1 MWWSSLSFKGKL
13 MLMMLLTIA
22 SGVILMGLFFVTYE
36 RVHMRGQLE
45 HEIQVT
51 AKVAGSQIMAA
62 LIVDDVD
69 TLQENANSLRF
80 DNTIEVVCIYG
91 ADGVLRVQS
100 FPGERKALNCPAAP
114 GTVDT
119 GFSAD
124 RYHYK
129 RTLYSDDILQGTLY
143 VRATLAYVDQHMRR
157 YVYMMLTALAV
168 VSVVSLLVALWLQ
181 QVITRAI
188 TLLAD
193 TAGRVAYQK
202 DYSLRAEKL
211 GDDEIGQTVDAFNQM
226 LAEVEQR
233 EKELQQGKA
242 DLENVVSERT
252 AELRAANRELE
263 AFSYSVSHDLR
274 SPLRAIDG
282 FSQALLEEYNDKL
295 DDVGRGYLERV
306 RAASQRMGVL
316 IDNLLRL
323 SRVTRQELQPEQT
336 DISAMAQEILREL
349 RDADP
354 ARRVEFSVQAGM
366 VAHCDA
372 KLIRIALTNLI
383 ENAWKYS
390 SRQSHAV
397 IKMGCQGGVYFVQD
411 NGAGFDMRYADKLF
425 GAFQRLHT
433 KDEFE
438 GTGVGLATVARV
450 IHRHGGEIWAES
462 ELGSGATF
470 FFTLPTPFSAS

>member
-1 MWWSSLSFKGKL
+1 MGWSNLSFKGKL

-22 SGVILMGLFFVTYE
+22 SGVVLMGLFFVTYE
-36 RVHMRGQLE
+36 RVHMRQQLE

-62 LIVDDVD
+62 LMFDDLD
-69 TLQENANSLRF
+69 TLQESANALRF
-80 DNTIEVVCIYG
+80 DDTIEVVCIFG
-91 ADGVLRVQS
+91 ADGMLRVQS
-100 FPGERKALNCPAAP
+100 YPGEQRGLTCPSAP
-114 GTVDT
+114 GVIDI
-119 GFSAD
+119 GFSGE
-124 RYHYK
+124 RYHFK
-129 RTLYSDDILQGTLY
+129 RTLYSDDILQGTVY
-143 VRATLAYVDQHMRR
+143 VRATLAYVDAHMRR
-157 YVYMMLTALAV
+157 YVYMMLIALAV

-181 QVITRAI
+181 QAVTRPI

-193 TAGRVAYQK
+193 IADRIAYQK
-202 DYSLRAEKL
+202 DYSLRALKL
-211 GDDEIGQTVDAFNQM
+211 GNDEIGRMVDAFNQM
-226 LAEVEQR
+226 LTVVEQR

-242 DLENVVSERT
+242 DLELMVNERT

-282 FSQALLEEYNDKL
+282 FSQALLEEYEAQL

-349 RDADP
+349 QEADP
-354 ARRVEFSVQAGM
+354 SRQVECIVQPGM
-366 VAHCDA
+366 VAYCDA
-372 KLIRIALTNLI
+372 KLIRIALNNLL

-390 SRQSHAV
+390 SRQPHAV
-397 IKMGCQGGVYFVQD
+397 IKVGCQGGIYFVQD
-411 NGAGFDMRYADKLF
+411 NGVGFDMRYADKLF
-425 GAFQRLHT
+425 GAFQRLHS

-462 ELGSGATF
+462 DLGAGATF
-470 FFTLPTPFSAS
+470 FFTLSAPLGG

>member
-1 MWWSSLSFKGKL
+1 MGWSNLSFKGKL

-22 SGVILMGLFFVTYE
+22 SGVVLMGLFFVTYE
-36 RVHMRGQLE
+36 RVHMRQQLE

-62 LIVDDVD
+62 LLFDDVD
-69 TLQENANSLRF
+69 TLQESANSLRF
-80 DNTIEVVCIYG
+80 DGTIEVVCIYG
-91 ADGVLRVQS
+91 ADGILRVQS
-100 FPGERKALNCPAAP
+100 YPGEQRGFSCPPAP
-114 GTVDT
+114 GIIDS
-119 GFSAD
+119 GFSGE
-124 RYHYK
+124 RYHFK
-129 RTLYSDDILQGTLY
+129 RTLYSDDILQGTVY
-143 VRATLAYVDQHMRR
+143 VRATLAYVDAHMRR
-157 YVYMMLTALAV
+157 YVYMMLIALAV

-181 QVITRAI
+181 QAVTRAI

-193 TAGRVAYQK
+193 TAGRIAYQK
-202 DYSLRAEKL
+202 DYSLRALKL
-211 GDDEIGQTVDAFNQM
+211 GDDEIGRTVDAFNQM
-226 LAEVEQR
+226 LTVVEER

-242 DLENVVSERT
+242 DLELTVNERT

-282 FSQALLEEYNDKL
+282 FSQALLEEYDAQL

-349 RDADP
+349 QEGEPSRQ
-354 ARRVEFSVQAGM
+354 VECSVQPGM

-372 KLIRIALTNLI
+372 KLIRIALNNLL

-390 SRQSHAV
+390 SRQTHAV
-397 IKMGCQGGVYFVQD
+397 IKIGCQGGIYFVQD

-450 IHRHGGEIWAES
+450 IHRHGGEIWGES

-470 FFTLPTPFSAS
+470 FFTLPTPFGG

>member
-1 MWWSSLSFKGKL
+1 MWWSNLSFKGKL

-22 SGVILMGLFFVTYE
+22 SGVILIGLFFVTYE
-36 RVHMRGQLE
+36 RVHMRQQLE

-51 AKVAGSQIMAA
+51 AKVAGSQLMAA
-62 LIVDDVD
+62 LMFDDLD
-69 TLQENANSLRF
+69 TLQESANSLRF

-91 ADGVLRVQS
+91 PDGALRVQS
-100 FPGERKALNCPAAP
+100 YPGERRAQNCPQAP
-114 GTVDT
+114 GALDA
-119 GFSAD
+119 GFTD
-124 RYHYK
+124 QNYHYK
-129 RTLYSDDILQGTLY
+129 RTLYSDDVILGSMY
-143 VRATLAYVDQHMRR
+143 IRANLGYVDQHMRR
-157 YVYMMLTALAV
+157 YIYMMLTALAV
-168 VSVVSLLVALWLQ
+168 IAVVSLLVAMWLQ
-181 QVITRAI
+181 QAITRAI

-193 TAGRVAYQK
+193 TAGRVAHQK

-226 LAEVEQR
+226 LTVVEQR
-233 EKELQQGKA
+233 DKELKRSKA
-242 DLENVVSERT
+242 DLENVVNERT

-282 FSQALLEEYNDKL
+282 FSQALLEEYNDQL
-295 DDVGRGYLERV
+295 DDVGRSYLDRV

-336 DISAMAQEILREL
+336 DISAMAEEILREL
-349 RDADP
+349 RDGDTQ
-354 ARRVEFSVQAGM
+354 RRVECSVQEGM
-366 VAHCDA
+366 VAQCDA
-372 KLIRIALTNLI
+372 RLIRIALTNLL

-390 SRQSHAV
+390 SRQTHSV
-397 IKMGCQGGVYFVQD
+397 IKIGCQDGVYYVQD

-433 KDEFE
+433 KEEFE

-462 ELGSGATF
+462 ELGAGATF
-470 FFTLPTPFSAS
+470 YFTLA

>member
-1 MWWSSLSFKGKL
+1 MFWSRLSFKRKL

-22 SGVILMGLFFVTYE
+22 SGVVLIGLFFVTYE
-36 RVHMRGQLE
+36 RVHMREQQE
-45 HEIQVT
+45 REVQMV
-51 AKVAGSQIMAA
+51 AKVAASQLTTA
-62 LIVDDVD
+62 LLFDDQV
-69 TLQENANSLRF
+69 TQQEIANSLRF
-80 DNTIEVVCIYG
+80 DSTIQIVCIFG

-100 FPGERKALNCPAAP
+100 YPGEQRHYSCPAAA
-114 GTVDT
+114 GVAET
-119 GFSAD
+119 GFAD
-124 RYHYK
+124 SFYHFK
-129 RTLYSDDILQGTLY
+129 RTLNTDEQTLGTLY
-143 VRATLAYVDQHMRR
+143 IRANLDYVDQHMRR
-157 YVYMMLTALAV
+157 YIYMMLTALAV
-168 VSVVSLLVALWLQ
+168 ISVVSLLVALWLQ
-181 QVITRAI
+181 QVITRSI
-188 TLLAD
+188 THLAE
-193 TAGRVAYQK
+193 TASRIARQK

-226 LAEVEQR
+226 LHVIEQR
-233 EKELQQGKA
+233 DNELKRNKTQ
-242 DLENVVSERT
+242 LEIIVGERT

-282 FSQALLEEYNDKL
+282 FSQALLEEYSNQL
-295 DDVGRGYLERV
+295 DDVGRGYLDRV

-336 DISAMAQEILREL
+336 DISAMAQEIVREL
-349 RDADP
+349 RDGDP
-354 ARRVEFSVQAGM
+354 QRKVDITIQDNM
-366 VAHCDA
+366 VAQCDA

-390 SRQSHAV
+390 SKQAMAMIR
-397 IKMGCQGGVYFVQD
+397 IGCRDGIFFVQD

-425 GAFQRLHT
+425 GAFQRLHS
-433 KDEFE
+433 KEEFE

-462 ELGSGATF
+462 ELGAGATF
-470 FFTLPTPFSAS
+470 FFTLA